1 MKKRVF
7 SILLALALCLTL
19 LPAAA
24 WAEETGT
31 NGDETCTHTDWEYID
46 DEEGQRHIQQC
57 KNCPQKTT
65 PTDCIHRE
73 GTTKGKCEICGLD
86 LAVSLNDWTGGRC
99 VTTWEKAFSHV
110 GSSKY
115 YPITD
120 ITENCI
126 LILQKIEISLH
137 QLSPRSRSPAAP

>member
-57 KNCPQKTT
+57 KNCPQKQRLPIVYTE
-65 PTDCIHRE
+65 RE
-73 GTTKGKCEICGLD
+73 QL
-86 LAVSLNDWTGGRC
+86 
-99 VTTWEKAFSHV
+99 KASA
-110 GSSKY
+110 
-115 YPITD
+115 
-120 ITENCI
+120 
-126 LILQKIEISLH
+126 
-137 QLSPRSRSPAAP
+137 RSVD